1 MSKILVRLL
10 MDDSQFDS
18 KIKKAHGSTA
28 RFKKNCYMA
37 QSVYDGFMKSLRN
50 VAVFTGVSAAMSDV
64 IRTSMEFEKSMSSL
78 SALTGA
84 TGDDLEFLRIQAI
97 NLGAT
102 TTQTASQVAD
112 AFKLIGSQQP
122 QLLKSKE
129 ALVAVTRSA
138 IMLAE
143 ASESDVPTSAKA
155 LSGTL
160 NQMGAGAERAEEFV
174 NILAAASQQG
184 SADIDYL
191 NKAVEK
197 SGGTANATGVKFN
210 QLVAAIETIAP
221 KVTEASEAGT
231 QLRNIFLTLESS
243 SDRNLKPSVVGLSG
257 ALETLAAKHYDAGQM
272 AKLFGKENV
281 NAALALT
288 NGLSTYKELEVSIT
302 NTNTAQEQALTNTNN
317 LAGSITKLQ
326 SAWEGFTLT
335 LNTSNGILSKA
346 VDFVTELVNGT
357 RELLMNSEQLSAE
370 RVASGSSELINEAY
384 ANIRSSMDNDGLSR
398 KEAYEKEIK
407 RLEEQLKPIESN
419 YINAEYEFNKHW
431 NEGIKKGTIRKGVRG
446 QWVEDTGG
454 GFLNNGSILWASR
467 NAALNDYKPYTD
479 VKDERNSLVSALE
492 ALRQQ
497 AAMATETAVINGNG
511 NGNGGGGGGVT
522 IPQKSYGAGSLGAM
536 EQELAVLRE
545 RLNSATSDEERYNA
559 QIKIQQAVLDIDR
572 AKDSAETAA
581 QTSKEMLN
589 YNPLSR
595 VESSL
600 DEADVW
606 QVSDEELT
614 AAVGMMNEL
623 KNNSKEFSV
632 NMEGV
637 FGALTGSALSGAIDG
652 MVDKFTKG
660 NDILSSM
667 LSSIIKMGLQM
678 AAMAVFNKLSGNSSS
693 SGGGSMA
700 SNIMGSAMQGIVG
713 SLIGGFFAD
722 GGIVGGQS
730 YNDGVVARVSSGEM
744 VINQADQRK
753 LLETIKS
760 GGDGGGTQTFRIDG
774 ESLYTVLS
782 NYGRRTGRGALK
794 FERR

>member
-18 KIKKAHGSTA
+18 KIKKAQGSTA
-28 RFKKNCYMA
+28 RFKRNVYMA

-155 LSGTL
+155 LSGAL
-160 NQMGAGAERAEEFV
+160 NQMGAGAERAEEYV

-335 LNTSNGILSKA
+335 LNTSNGIFKKT
-346 VDFVTELVNGT
+346 VDLVTELVNGT

-370 RVASGSSELINEAY
+370 RVASGSSELINKAY
-384 ANIRSSMDNDGLSR
+384 ANIRSSMDNEGLSR

-407 RLEEQLKPIESN
+407 RLEIEKTGALLSSATVLKKYGPGYYSN
-419 YINAEYEFNKHW
+419 AQIMSVVNERERKGEDVTEFLSKDYLRVQEN
-431 NEGIKKGTIRKGVRG
+431 IKKI
-446 QWVEDTGG
+446 E
-454 GFLNNGSILWASR
+454 
-467 NAALNDYKPYTD
+467 AAI
-479 VKDERNSLVSALE
+479 E

-497 AAMATETAVINGNG
+497 ADQAASTSEVDANGNG
-511 NGNGGGGGGVT
+511 SGNGGGDVK

-536 EQELAVLRE
+536 EQELAFLRE
-545 RLNSATSDEERYNA
+545 KLNSATSDEERYNA
-559 QIKIQQAVLDIDR
+559 QIKIQEAVLDIDR

-581 QTSKEMLN
+581 ETSKEMLN

-606 QVSDEELT
+606 QASDEELT

-623 KNNSKEFSV
+623 KNSSKEFSV

>member
-18 KIKKAHGSTA
+18 KIKKAQGSAA

-155 LSGTL
+155 LSGAL
-160 NQMGAGAERAEEFV
+160 NQMGAGAERAEEYV

-407 RLEEQLKPIESN
+407 RLETEKTGALLSSATVLKKYAPGYYS
-419 YINAEYEFNKHW
+419 NAEIMSLV
-431 NEGIKKGTIRKGVRG
+431 NEKERKGEDVTDYLSKDYLRVQENIKKI
-446 QWVEDTGG
+446 E
-454 GFLNNGSILWASR
+454 
-467 NAALNDYKPYTD
+467 AAI
-479 VKDERNSLVSALE
+479 E

-497 AAMATETAVINGNG
+497 ADQAASTSEVDANGNG
-511 NGNGGGGGGVT
+511 SGNGGGGGDVK

-536 EQELAVLRE
+536 DQELAFLRE

-559 QIKIQQAVLDIDR
+559 QIKIQQAVLEIDR

-581 QTSKEMLN
+581 ETSKEMLN

-606 QVSDEELT
+606 KVSDENLT
-614 AAVGMMNEL
+614 AAVGMMNKL
-623 KNNSKEFSV
+623 KDSSKEFNI

-637 FGALTGSALSGAIDG
+637 FSFISNSLPSIFSELNDG
-652 MVDKFTKG
+652 INT
-660 NDILSSM
+660 NSNLISSV
-667 LSSIIKMGLQM
+667 LKKLFSIATAYASISSFGDL
-678 AAMAVFNKLSGNSSS
+678 L
-693 SGGGSMA
+693 
-700 SNIMGSAMQGIVG
+700 QGIKGGNKGKGFG
-713 SLIGGFFAD
+713 SQIYGTLTQAAVSGLFGFGSFKLFGFAD

>member
-18 KIKKAHGSTA
+18 KIKKAQGSAA
-28 RFKKNCYMA
+28 RFKRNVYMA

-84 TGDDLEFLRIQAI
+84 TGDDLEFLRIQAV

-155 LSGTL
+155 LSGAL
-160 NQMGAGAERAEEFV
+160 NQMGAGAERAEEYV

-335 LNTSNGILSKA
+335 LNTSNGFLSDC
-346 VDFVTELVNGT
+346 VDFITKLVNKT
-357 RELLMNSEQLSAE
+357 RELLMMSEQLSAE
-370 RVASGSSELINEAY
+370 RVASGSSELINKAY

-407 RLEEQLKPIESN
+407 RLETEKTGALLSSATVLKKYAPGYYS
-419 YINAEYEFNKHW
+419 NAEIMSLV
-431 NEGIKKGTIRKGVRG
+431 NEKERKGEDVTDYLSKDYLRVQENIKKI
-446 QWVEDTGG
+446 E
-454 GFLNNGSILWASR
+454 
-467 NAALNDYKPYTD
+467 AAI
-479 VKDERNSLVSALE
+479 E

-497 AAMATETAVINGNG
+497 ADQAASTSEVDANGNG
-511 NGNGGGGGGVT
+511 SGNGGGGGDVK

-536 EQELAVLRE
+536 DQELAFLRE

-581 QTSKEMLN
+581 ETSKEMLN

-606 QVSDEELT
+606 QASDEELT

-623 KNNSKEFSV
+623 KNSSKEFSV

>member
-18 KIKKAHGSTA
+18 KIKKAQGSTA
-28 RFKKNCYMA
+28 RFKRNVYMA

-155 LSGTL
+155 LSGAL
-160 NQMGAGAERAEEFV
+160 NQMGAGAERAEEYV

-335 LNTSNGILSKA
+335 LNTSNGIFKKT
-346 VDFVTELVNGT
+346 VDLVTELVNGT

-370 RVASGSSELINEAY
+370 RVASGSSELINKAY
-384 ANIRSSMDNDGLSR
+384 ANIRSSMDNEGLSR

-407 RLEEQLKPIESN
+407 RLETEKTGALLSSATVLKKYAPGYYS
-419 YINAEYEFNKHW
+419 NAEIMSLV
-431 NEGIKKGTIRKGVRG
+431 NEKERKGEDVTDYLSKDYLRVQENIKKI
-446 QWVEDTGG
+446 E
-454 GFLNNGSILWASR
+454 
-467 NAALNDYKPYTD
+467 AAI
-479 VKDERNSLVSALE
+479 E

-497 AAMATETAVINGNG
+497 ADQAASTSEVDANGDG
-511 NGNGGGGGGVT
+511 SGNGGGGGDVK

-536 EQELAVLRE
+536 EEKLAVLRDE
-545 RLNSATSDEERYNA
+545 FNSATSDEERFNA
-559 QIKIQQAVLDIDR
+559 QIKIQEAVLDIDR

-581 QTSKEMLN
+581 ETSKEMLN

-606 QVSDEELT
+606 KVSDEELT

-667 LSSIIKMGLQM
+667 LSCIIKMGLQM

>member
-18 KIKKAHGSTA
+18 KIKKAQGSAA

-155 LSGTL
+155 LSGAL
-160 NQMGAGAERAEEFV
+160 NQMGAGAERAEEYV

-407 RLEEQLKPIESN
+407 RLETEKTGALLSSATVLKKYAPGYYS
-419 YINAEYEFNKHW
+419 NAEIMSLVNEKERKGEDVTEFLSKDYLRVQEN
-431 NEGIKKGTIRKGVRG
+431 IKKI
-446 QWVEDTGG
+446 D
-454 GFLNNGSILWASR
+454 
-467 NAALNDYKPYTD
+467 AAI
-479 VKDERNSLVSALE
+479 E

-497 AAMATETAVINGNG
+497 ADQAASTSEVDANGDG
-511 NGNGGGGGGVT
+511 SGNGGGGGGDVVK
-522 IPQKSYGAGSLGAM
+522 IPQKIYGAGSLGAM
-536 EQELAVLRE
+536 EEKLAVLRDE
-545 RLNSATSDEERYNA
+545 FNSATSDEERFNA
-559 QIKIQQAVLDIDR
+559 QIKIQEAVLDIDR

-581 QTSKEMLN
+581 DTSKEMLN

-623 KNNSKEFSV
+623 KNSSKEFSV

-637 FGALTGSALSGAIDG
+637 FSFISNSRASKSA
-652 MVDKFTKG
+652 
-660 NDILSSM
+660 
-667 LSSIIKMGLQM
+667 
-678 AAMAVFNKLSGNSSS
+678 
-693 SGGGSMA
+693 
-700 SNIMGSAMQGIVG
+700 
-713 SLIGGFFAD
+713 SL
-722 GGIVGGQS
+722 
-730 YNDGVVARVSSGEM
+730 
-744 VINQADQRK
+744 VIS
-753 LLETIKS
+753 E
-760 GGDGGGTQTFRIDG
+760 
-774 ESLYTVLS
+774 
-782 NYGRRTGRGALK
+782 
-794 FERR
+794 